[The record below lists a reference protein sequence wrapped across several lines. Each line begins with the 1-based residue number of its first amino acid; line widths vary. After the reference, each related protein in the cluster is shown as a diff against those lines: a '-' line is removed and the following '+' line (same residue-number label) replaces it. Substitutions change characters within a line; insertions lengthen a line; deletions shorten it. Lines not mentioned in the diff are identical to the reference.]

1 LAVGPGMKTL
11 FLNPPSY
18 EGFDG
23 GAGARYQA
31 RREVRSFWYPTWLAQ
46 AAALVPD
53 STLIDAPPDD
63 LTLEDVIGRA
73 AGHELIII
81 HTSTPS
87 VAQDARTAA
96 RLKEAIR
103 GVRIGLVGAH
113 TMVLPEETLR
123 TAPAV
128 DFVTT
133 GEFDYAVR
141 DIAQGAAFDAVP
153 GIAYRD
159 AAGGVCRTAP
169 QPPIHDL
176 DAFPFVTD
184 VYARHLTVERYYI
197 GYLQHP
203 YVSLYTGRGCRSR
216 CTFCLWPQ
224 TIAGH
229 AYRTRSV
236 EHVVAEMA
244 HAQRLFP
251 HVREFFFDDDTF
263 TDDRPRAEAIARGL
277 GRLGLTW
284 SCNAKANVPYDTL
297 RVLKENG
304 LRLLLVGFETGEQ
317 QILNNIRKGT
327 RIDRAIEFMRDCH
340 RLGILVHGTFIVGLP
355 GETRETIER
364 TIEFAKAIDPYSLQV
379 SLAAPY
385 PGTELYS
392 QAQARGW
399 LPTDQL
405 SGLVQDGGI
414 QEAVLSYDQLS
425 SDEMHAALERFYRAY
440 YLRPRPILRIM
451 RDMVRDREVMWRRL
465 REAREFFSFMAQRR
479 HPAGVASSPRPSI
492 SDELSAAPP

>member
-1 LAVGPGMKTL
+1 MKTL

-23 GAGARYQA
+23 GAGSRYQA

-53 STLIDAPPDD
+53 STLIDAPADE
-63 LTLEDVIGRA
+63 LTLDQVLARVG
-73 AGHELIII
+73 GTELVVL

-87 VAQDARTAA
+87 VEQDARTAA
-96 RLKEAIR
+96 ALKAALP
-103 GVRIGLVGAH
+103 GVRIGFVGAH
-113 TMVLPEETLR
+113 TMVLPEETLQA
-123 TAPAV
+123 APAV

-141 DIAQGAAFDAVP
+141 DLAAGADYAEVR

-159 AAGGVCRTAP
+159 ADGRIARTAP
-169 QPPIHDL
+169 QPPITDL
-176 DAFPFVTD
+176 DAFPYVTD
-184 VYARHLTVERYYI
+184 VYRRHLTIEHYYI

-229 AYRTRSV
+229 AYRTRSP

-251 HVREFFFDDDTF
+251 QVKEFFFDDDTF

-277 GRLGLTW
+277 GKLGLTW
-284 SCNAKANVPYDTL
+284 SCNAKANVPYETL
-297 RVLKENG
+297 QVLKDNG
-304 LRLLLVGFETGEQ
+304 LRLLLVGFESGNQ
-317 QILNNIRKGT
+317 HILNNIKKGT
-327 RIDRAIEFMRDCH
+327 RIDRARQFMRDCH
-340 RLGILVHGTFIVGLP
+340 ALGILVHGTFIVGLP
-355 GETRETIER
+355 GETRETIAT
-364 TIEFAKAIDPYSLQV
+364 TIEFAKQIDPYSLQV

-385 PGTELYS
+385 PGTELYG
-392 QAQARGW
+392 QAQEQGW
-399 LPTDQL
+399 LPADRG
-405 SGLVQDGGI
+405 GLIAEGI
-414 QEAVLSYDQLS
+414 QQAVLSYDSLS
-425 SDEMHAALERFYRAY
+425 SAEMHEALERFYRAY
-440 YLRPRPILRIM
+440 YLRPRPILRIVK
-451 RDMVRDREVMWRRL
+451 DMLRDREVMKRRL

-479 HPAGVASSPRPSI
+479 QPAASH
-492 SDELSAAPP
+492 

>member
-1 LAVGPGMKTL
+1 MKTL

-23 GAGARYQA
+23 GAGSRYQA

-46 AAALVPD
+46 AAALVPG
-53 STLIDAPPDD
+53 STLIDAPPDE
-63 LTLEDVIGRA
+63 LTLADVVGRA
-73 AGHELIII
+73 AGHELILI

-87 VAQDARTAA
+87 VSYDARTAA
-96 RLKEAIR
+96 ALKEALP
-103 GVRIGLVGAH
+103 GVRIGFVGAH

-123 TAPAV
+123 AAPAV

-141 DIAQGAAFDAVP
+141 DIAAGAAYAEVA
-153 GIAYRD
+153 GVAYRGAD
-159 AAGGVCRTAP
+159 GTLRRTPP
-169 QPPIHDL
+169 QAPIHDL

-184 VYARHLTVERYYI
+184 VYARSLTVERYYI

-216 CTFCLWPQ
+216 CSFCLWPQ

-229 AYRTRSV
+229 TYRTRSV
-236 EHVVAEMA
+236 DHVVAEMA

-251 HVREFFFDDDTF
+251 QVREFFFDDDTF

-277 GRLGLTW
+277 GRLGMTW
-284 SCNAKANVPYDTL
+284 SCNAKANVAFETL
-297 RVLKENG
+297 KVLKDNG
-304 LRLLLVGFETGEQ
+304 LRLLLVGFETGSQ

-327 RIDRAIEFMRDCH
+327 RIDRAMRFMRDCH

-355 GETRETIER
+355 GETPETIEQ
-364 TIEFAKAIDPYSLQV
+364 TIAFAKAIDPYSLQV

-385 PGTELYS
+385 PGTELYR
-392 QAQARGW
+392 QAQEHGW
-399 LPTDQL
+399 LAPERAA
-405 SGLVQDGGI
+405 GLVQDAGI
-414 QEAVLSYDQLS
+414 QEAVLSYDGLS
-425 SDEMHAALERFYRAY
+425 SEAMHAALERFYRAY

-451 RDMVRDREVMWRRL
+451 RDMVRDREVMRRRL
-465 REAREFFSFMAQRR
+465 REAREFFAFMAQRR
-479 HPAGVASSPRPSI
+479 HSGARAPA
-492 SDELSAAPP
+492 AAPPPPLQDRLHASPP

>member
-1 LAVGPGMKTL
+1 MTKTL

-23 GAGARYQA
+23 GAGSRYQA

-53 STLIDAPPDD
+53 STVIDAPADE
-63 LTLEDVIGRA
+63 LTLDDVLRRA
-73 AGHELIII
+73 SGYELIII

-87 VAQDARTAA
+87 IAQDAQTAA
-96 RLKEAIR
+96 ALKAALP
-103 GVRIGLVGAH
+103 GVRVGFVGAH
-113 TMVLPEETLR
+113 TMVLPEETLAA
-123 TAPAV
+123 APAV

-141 DIAQGAAFDAVP
+141 DIAAGASLAETR

-159 AAGGVCRTAP
+159 GDGNVVRTAP

-176 DAFPFVTD
+176 DAFPFVVD
-184 VYARHLTVERYYI
+184 VYHRDLTIENYYI

-216 CTFCLWPQ
+216 CSFCLWPQ

-229 AYRTRSV
+229 TYRTRSV
-236 EHVVAEMA
+236 DHVVAEMA

-251 HVREFFFDDDTF
+251 QVREFFFDDDTF

-277 GRLGLTW
+277 GKLGITW
-284 SCNAKANVPYDTL
+284 SCNAKANVPYETL
-297 RVLKENG
+297 KVLKDNG
-304 LRLLLVGFETGEQ
+304 LRLLLVGFESGNQ
-317 QILNNIRKGT
+317 HILNNIRKGT
-327 RIDRAIEFMRDCH
+327 RIDRAREFMRDCH
-340 RLGILVHGTFIVGLP
+340 RLGILVHGTFIIGLP
-355 GETRETIER
+355 GETRETIAT
-364 TIEFAKAIDPYSLQV
+364 TIQFAKEIDPYSLQV

-385 PGTELYS
+385 PGTALYQ
-392 QAQARGW
+392 QAQEQGW
-399 LPTDQL
+399 LPAERAA
-405 SGLVQDGGI
+405 GLVAEGI
-414 QEAVLSYDQLS
+414 QQAVLTYPDLS
-425 SDEMHAALERFYRAY
+425 SAEMHEALEYFYRAY
-440 YLRPRPILRIM
+440 YLRPRPVLRIM
-451 RDMVRDREVMWRRL
+451 RDMLRDREVMKRRL

-479 HPAGVASSPRPSI
+479 QTATPGAAPRALSGGA
-492 SDELSAAPP
+492 SAATH

>member
-1 LAVGPGMKTL
+1 MGKTL

-63 LTLEDVIGRA
+63 LSLGDVIDRA
-73 AGHELIII
+73 AGHDLIII

-87 VAQDARTAA
+87 VSHDARTAA
-96 RLKEAIR
+96 RLKEAMP
-103 GVRIGLVGAH
+103 GVRIGFVGAH

-123 TAPAV
+123 AAPAV

-141 DIAQGAAFDAVP
+141 DLAAGAVMGEVA
-153 GIAYRD
+153 GIAYREPD
-159 AAGGVCRTAP
+159 GSVRRTRP
-169 QPPIHDL
+169 QAPIHDL

-184 VYARHLTVERYYI
+184 VYARHLTIERYYI

-229 AYRTRSV
+229 TYRTRSV
-236 EHVVAEMA
+236 DHVIAEMA

-251 HVREFFFDDDTF
+251 QVREFFFDDDTF
-263 TDDRPRAEAIARGL
+263 TDDRPRAEAIACGL
-277 GRLGLTW
+277 GKLGMTW
-284 SCNAKANVPYDTL
+284 SCNAKANVPYETL
-297 RVLKENG
+297 KVLKEHG
-304 LRLLLVGFETGEQ
+304 LRLLLVGFETGDQ

-327 RIDRAIEFMRDCH
+327 RIDRAITFMRDCH
-340 RLGILVHGTFIVGLP
+340 ALGILVHGTFIVGLP
-355 GETRETIER
+355 GETRDSIAR
-364 TIEFAKAIDPYSLQV
+364 TIEFAKTLDPYSLQV

-385 PGTELYS
+385 PGTELYR
-392 QAQARGW
+392 QAQEQGW
-399 LPTDQL
+399 LPPERGN
-405 SGLVQDGGI
+405 GLVQDGGI
-414 QEAVLSYDQLS
+414 QEAVLSYESLS
-425 SDEMHAALERFYRAY
+425 GEEMHAALERFYRAY

-451 RDMVRDREVMWRRL
+451 RDMVRDREVMRRRL

-479 HPAGVASSPRPSI
+479 QP
-492 SDELSAAPP
+492 APPPRRPLHDGLHAPTP

>member
-1 LAVGPGMKTL
+1 MKTL

-53 STLIDAPPDD
+53 STLIDAPPDE
-63 LTLEDVIGRA
+63 LTLTDVLRRA
-73 AGHELIII
+73 AGNDLIVI

-87 VAQDARTAA
+87 LIQDARTAA
-96 RLKEAIR
+96 ALKDAQP
-103 GVRIGLVGAH
+103 GVRIGFVGAH

-123 TAPAV
+123 AAPAV

-141 DIAQGAAFDAVP
+141 DIAAGAAYPDVA
-153 GIAYRD
+153 GIAYRVD
-159 AAGGVCRTAP
+159 GAIRRTAL

-184 VYARHLTVERYYI
+184 VYARSLTIERYYI

-229 AYRTRSV
+229 TYRTRSV
-236 EHVVAEMA
+236 DHVVAEMA

-251 HVREFFFDDDTF
+251 QVREFFFDDDTF

-277 GRLGLTW
+277 GRLGMTW
-284 SCNAKANVPYDTL
+284 SCNAKANVPFETL
-297 RVLKENG
+297 KILKDNG
-304 LRLLLVGFETGEQ
+304 LRLLLVGFETGSQ
-317 QILNNIRKGT
+317 AILNNIRKGT
-327 RIDRAIEFMRDCH
+327 RIDRAVEFMRDCH

-355 GETRETIER
+355 GETRATIEQ
-364 TIEFAKAIDPYSLQV
+364 TIDFAKAIDPYSLQV

-385 PGTELYS
+385 PGTELYR
-392 QAQARGW
+392 QAQEQGW
-399 LPTDQL
+399 LPAERAD
-405 SGLVQDGGI
+405 GLVQDAGI
-414 QEAVLSYDQLS
+414 QEAVLSYDGLS
-425 SDEMHAALERFYRAY
+425 SEEMHAALERFYRAY

-451 RDMVRDREVMWRRL
+451 RDMARDGEVMRRRL

-479 HPAGVASSPRPSI
+479 HAGAARPS
-492 SDELSAAPP
+492 SLERSV